1 MLEALS
7 LASVSFASWAGV
19 SLGAVSPGAT
29 AGSTMATVSTVASL
43 IHKVAAATPTPTPEP
58 TSFWSSMGF
67 AAAGGQVMDLFERGG
82 PFMWPILFAS
92 FVGVVYLFDRFV
104 SLSVDARATRRM
116 LKALEAL
123 ACRIDVSPEQIEAQC
138 EKFQRSPVAVMTIAG
153 LEKYR
158 AGEMGCIES
167 AVERA
172 GHAEMGRLEK
182 GLPALASVSN
192 IAPLIGFLG
201 TVWGILLA
209 FHIIGL
215 KKVVNPQDISAG
227 ISQAL
232 IMSAGGLSVAIPVS
246 GAYNYFAT
254 RVSRIA
260 VMMHEGA
267 YLLSMLFSMMSGELD
282 GPDETFAAEK
292 CELPPPEKDEK

>member
-1 MLEALS
+1 MLDAATLS
-7 LASVSFASWAGV
+7 SIATAASAGA
-19 SLGAVSPGAT
+19 SLGTISTSAT
-29 AGSTMATVSTVASL
+29 TESTLATVSTVASL
-43 IHKVAAATPTPTPEP
+43 VQKVAAAAPTPEP

-67 AAAGGQVMDLFERGG
+67 TAAGGQVMELFKSGG

-92 FVGVVYLFDRFV
+92 FIGVVFLFDRLV
-104 SLSVDARATRRM
+104 SLSAEARATGKM
-116 LKALEAL
+116 LKSLEAL
-123 ACRIDVSPEQIEAQC
+123 ACRTDVKPEQLEARSN
-138 EKFQRSPVAVMTIAG
+138 EFQRSPVATMTVAG
-153 LEKYR
+153 LEKYQ
-158 AGEMGCIES
+158 AGEIRGIES

-172 GHAEMGRLEK
+172 GQAEMGRLER

-201 TVWGILLA
+201 TVWGIVLA
-209 FHIIGL
+209 FHVIGM
-215 KKVVNPQDISAG
+215 KRVVSPQDISEG

-232 IMSAGGLSVAIPVS
+232 IMSASGLAVAIPAS

-260 VMMHEGA
+260 VMMQEGA
-267 YLLSMLFSMMSGELD
+267 YLLTMLFSMMTGELD

-292 CELPPPEKDEK
+292 CELPPKEGDKK

>member
-1 MLEALS
+1 M
-7 LASVSFASWAGV
+7 ASTSFASSVGAP
-19 SLGAVSPGAT
+19 LGAASNSAT
-29 AGSTMATVSTVASL
+29 AGSTMATVSTVASF
-43 IHKVAAATPTPTPEP
+43 IHRVAAAAPTPTPEP

-92 FVGVVYLFDRFV
+92 FVGVVYLFDRLV
-104 SLSVDARATRRM
+104 CLSVDARATRRM

-123 ACRIDVSPEQIEAQC
+123 ACRTDVSPAQIEARSQ
-138 EKFQRSPVAVMTIAG
+138 EFQRSPVATMAAAG
-153 LEKYR
+153 LEKYQ
-158 AGEMGCIES
+158 AGEMHGIDS

-172 GHAEMGRLEK
+172 GHSELGRLER

-232 IMSAGGLSVAIPVS
+232 IMSAAGLSVAIPVS

-267 YLLSMLFSMMSGELD
+267 YLLSMLFSMMSGELE
-282 GPDETFAAEK
+282 GPDETFAADK
-292 CELPPPEKDEK
+292 CELPPPEKDQK